1 MKSIFVLLQAA
12 QQSSQSNEYGLIG
25 LLIDVVIIGGI
36 ISLIIRFIRKRKN
49 KNAKKSTAHNN
60 SSDQLFKLK
69 ELLDQGIITQQEFDE
84 KKKQI
89 MNF

>member
-1 MKSIFVLLQAA
+1 MKAIFVLLQAA
-12 QQSSQSNEYGLIG
+12 QQSSQSHEYGLIG
-25 LLIDVVIIGGI
+25 LLIDVVIIGGL
-36 ISLIIRFIRKRKN
+36 ISLIIRFIKKRK
-49 KNAKKSTAHNN
+49 KKSKAHNN

-89 MNF
+89 MKF